1 MVKRIERKEIEDFG
15 RNRDQVNWTVTM
27 MTRAEHKNNSYLAN
41 LNPFVEID
49 SKYIPNKKVSPRGCC
64 CC

>member
-1 MVKRIERKEIEDFG
+1 MGVNSVKLYNMVKRIERKEIEDFG

-49 SKYIPNKKVSPRGCC
+49 SK
-64 CC
+64 